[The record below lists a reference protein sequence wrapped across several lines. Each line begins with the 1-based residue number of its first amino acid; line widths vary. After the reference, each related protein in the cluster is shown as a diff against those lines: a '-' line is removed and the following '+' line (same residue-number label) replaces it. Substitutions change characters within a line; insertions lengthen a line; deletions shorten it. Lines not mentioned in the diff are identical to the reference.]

1 MARTLISLLI
11 VTIMAGAGSAVCEE
25 VYYLWFDDE
34 NTYLCDDPFQ
44 EAGLDAWL
52 TETTEDDCSGA
63 GYCDFGWSEGV
74 IYMHPV
80 RLVVDLSTVGAVDSV
95 EVWSWVTEPDNLR
108 VFLYQGDTII
118 EQVANDWYDGDLT
131 LYGQGLEY
139 DYLVISACD
148 AEFYEAY
155 LYASEAVGVDET
167 VPEGRAELAAA
178 YPNPF
183 NPKTTLSFHLPEDCR
198 VSLSIHDLAGR
209 RVIDLLRDEMRE
221 GGEHRESWDG
231 RDSRGR
237 LQASGAYIV
246 QLETPFGSESRRLLL
261 VK

>member
-1 MARTLISLLI
+1 MARRLLSLMLVAI
-11 VTIMAGAGSAVCEE
+11 LVGAGSAVSEE
-25 VYYLWFDDE
+25 IYYLWFDDE
-34 NTYLCDDPFQ
+34 NTYLCDDPFV
-44 EAGLDAWL
+44 ESGLDAWL
-52 TETTEDDCSGA
+52 AETTDDDCSGA
-63 GYCDFGWSEGV
+63 GFCDFGWSEGV

-118 EQVANDWYDGDLT
+118 EQVASDWYDGDLT
-131 LYGQGLEY
+131 LYGNGQEY

-155 LYASEAVGVDET
+155 LYASEAVDVEDQ
-167 VPEGRAELAAA
+167 VPGSRSDLAA

-183 NPKTTLSFHLPEDCR
+183 NPKTTLSYSLPEDCR

-209 RVIDLLRDEMRE
+209 KKIDLVSGEMRE
-221 GGEHRESWDG
+221 GGEHFEVWNG
-231 RDSRGR
+231 RDARGR
-237 LQASGAYIV
+237 LLASGAYIARLV
-246 QLETPFGSESRRLLL
+246 TPYGSESRRLLL